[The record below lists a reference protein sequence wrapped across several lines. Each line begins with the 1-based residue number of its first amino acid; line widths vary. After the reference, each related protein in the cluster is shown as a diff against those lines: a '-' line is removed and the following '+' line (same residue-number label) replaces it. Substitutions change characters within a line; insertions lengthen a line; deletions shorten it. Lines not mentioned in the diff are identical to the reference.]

1 MVILCLLD
9 KVKSL
14 RLVSVYVVPLFVF
27 LAIFL
32 VPINANAGGAF
43 GDAMIGAIIGG
54 LEAANQQAEADRQ
67 EEIKRK
73 NFDYRFEQLK
83 KRLDEKHKQEMLLR
97 EQERAKIAR
106 EQQAQLEESARQ
118 KKIEEEER
126 RLALSTGTG
135 FCINPSGYIITNSHV
150 VDEKKYFA
158 VRDYKGKFY
167 RAEVVANDYKRDL
180 AMLKISGDF
189 PSLKLARSE
198 NVEKGSRV
206 FAVGYP
212 QVSIQGNESKVTD
225 GVVSSFSG
233 INDNYDWFQISTP
246 VQGGNSGGPLV
257 RDDGTVVGVVVATAN
272 VAKYLKKTGGDIPQ
286 NVNYAIKS
294 NLVID
299 FLAERGVANIGKKK
313 ISIAT
318 VDQATFLVLA
328 NGFPFGDEYFSSKMT
343 RENKPKKISDEDKR
357 DVKVSR
363 VFSEWNDVKEDQV
376 FKAWV
381 QVQEPEVKKM
391 IESSSDTDV
400 ANVLKRFNAE
410 KKGFSDG
417 YFQALGVW
425 IADDNGCRFLTG
437 KPANN
442 DKAVWI
448 GKCKDGRGYGQ
459 GELVLISDGTPRE
472 KLIGDFKYGMLNGP
486 GRKELL
492 GSSAFLE
499 GIFINGKLNGKGKG
513 KDKNGHVYEGE
524 YKDGEWSGD
533 GKLTSSNGEVI
544 EGAFLEGK
552 PHGLAS
558 IKKNDGSSYV
568 GNFNQ
573 GKPDGRG
580 KKTDKSGNVYDGDF
594 REGKE
599 HGSGI
604 VTFSNGRTIS
614 VKMVDGK
621 IVHRE
626 NLN

>member
-212 QVSIQGNESKVTD
+212 QVSIQGNESKITD
-225 GVVSSFSG
+225 GVISSFSG
-233 INDNYDWFQISTP
+233 VNDNYDWFQISTP

-257 RDDGTVVGVVVATAN
+257 KDDGTVIGVVVATAN
-272 VAKYLKKTGGDIPQ
+272 VAKYLKKTGGDVPQ

-299 FLAERGVANIGKKK
+299 FLAERGIANIIKSGKKK
-313 ISIAT
+313 SPLSN
-318 VDQATFLVLA
+318 VDQATVLVLA
-328 NGFPFGDEYFSSKMT
+328 NGSPFSEEYFSTAK
-343 RENKPKKISDEDKR
+343 
-357 DVKVSR
+357 
-363 VFSEWNDVKEDQV
+363 
-376 FKAWV
+376 
-381 QVQEPEVKKM
+381 
-391 IESSSDTDV
+391 
-400 ANVLKRFNAE
+400 
-410 KKGFSDG
+410 
-417 YFQALGVW
+417 
-425 IADDNGCRFLTG
+425 
-437 KPANN
+437 
-442 DKAVWI
+442 
-448 GKCKDGRGYGQ
+448 
-459 GELVLISDGTPRE
+459 
-472 KLIGDFKYGMLNGP
+472 
-486 GRKELL
+486 
-492 GSSAFLE
+492 
-499 GIFINGKLNGKGKG
+499 
-513 KDKNGHVYEGE
+513 
-524 YKDGEWSGD
+524 
-533 GKLTSSNGEVI
+533 
-544 EGAFLEGK
+544 
-552 PHGLAS
+552 
-558 IKKNDGSSYV
+558 
-568 GNFNQ
+568 
-573 GKPDGRG
+573 
-580 KKTDKSGNVYDGDF
+580 
-594 REGKE
+594 
-599 HGSGI
+599 
-604 VTFSNGRTIS
+604 
-614 VKMVDGK
+614 
-621 IVHRE
+621 
-626 NLN
+626 